1 MKLLLIRHA
10 TAVPRGTPGVPDDE
24 RPLTP
29 EGKAKFR
36 VAARG
41 LARVTRRPDVLLTS
55 PLPRARVTAEIA
67 ARAFAHIAPTLEP
80 ALARS
85 SVDGIVAAL
94 KTHPPGARIAL
105 VGHEP
110 LLGALLARLLG
121 AAQGAQLAF
130 ARGGAALVDLP
141 NGPAAGGSA
150 GSSSRESSG
159 PSPARPGSL
168 RLGLIRRPSRKGET
182 DDQHGWRCAP
192 AGLRWP
198 ERGGIVALLALKDP
212 LRKVMR
218 R

>member
-29 EGKAKFR
+29 DGKAKFR

-41 LARVTRRPDVLLTS
+41 LARVTRRPDLLLTS
-55 PLPRARVTAEIA
+55 PLPRARATAEIA
-67 ARAFAHIAPTLEP
+67 ARAFANIAPTIEP

-94 KTHPPGARIAL
+94 KIPPPDARIAL

-121 AAQGAQLAF
+121 AARGAQLAF
-130 ARGGAALVDLP
+130 AKGGAALVDLP
-141 NGPAAGGSA
+141 NGPAAA
-150 GSSSRESSG
+150 GR
-159 PSPARPGSL
+159 
-168 RLGLIRRPSRKGET
+168 
-182 DDQHGWRCAP
+182 
-192 AGLRWP
+192 LRWFLKP
-198 ERGGIVALLALKDP
+198 RILRALAGPAEIAARRGGIVALLALKGQPPSQGDAT
-212 LRKVMR
+212 VG
-218 R
+218 

>member
-10 TAVPRGTPGVPDDE
+10 AAVPRGTPGVPDDE

-67 ARAFAHIAPTLEP
+67 ARAFEHIVPRIEP
-80 ALARS
+80 ALAHS
-85 SVDGIVAAL
+85 SVDAVVAAL
-94 KTHPPGARIAL
+94 KTHPPRARIAL

-121 AAQGAQLAF
+121 AAQGEQLAF
-130 ARGGAALVDLP
+130 ETGGAALVDLP
-141 NGPAAGGSA
+141 DGPAGDGRLRWFLRPRILRTLGGA
-150 GSSSRESSG
+150 AKITAPRAD
-159 PSPARPGSL
+159 PSP
-168 RLGLIRRPSRKGET
+168 
-182 DDQHGWRCAP
+182 
-192 AGLRWP
+192 
-198 ERGGIVALLALKDP
+198 VAEGRD
-212 LRKVMR
+212 V
-218 R
+218 

>member
-10 TAVPRGTPGVPDDE
+10 AAVPRGTPGVPDAE

-29 EGKAKFR
+29 QGKAKFR

-55 PLPRARVTAEIA
+55 PLPRARLTAEIA
-67 ARAFAHIAPTLEP
+67 ALAFEHVAPAIEP
-80 ALARS
+80 ALAHS

-121 AAQGAQLAF
+121 AAQGERLAF
-130 ARGGAALVDLP
+130 EKGGAALVDLP
-141 NGPAAGGSA
+141 NGPAAVG
-150 GSSSRESSG
+150 RLRWFL
-159 PSPARPGSL
+159 RPRILRSL
-168 RLGLIRRPSRKGET
+168 A
-182 DDQHGWRCAP
+182 AP
-192 AGLRWP
+192 A
-198 ERGGIVALLALKDP
+198 ERPAPQAGP
-212 LRKVMR
+212 
-218 R
+218 